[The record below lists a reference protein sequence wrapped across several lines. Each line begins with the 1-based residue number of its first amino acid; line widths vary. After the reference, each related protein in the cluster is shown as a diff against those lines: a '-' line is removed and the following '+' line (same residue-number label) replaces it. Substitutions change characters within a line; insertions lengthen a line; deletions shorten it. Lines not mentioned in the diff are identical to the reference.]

1 LHSGGLYNAKLQGLP
16 ATCPNG
22 DASLVLIKL
31 PSATHGWQNG
41 QHFVD
46 LPFRVVNPVT
56 REIQFKMP
64 DAQRANIPP
73 AYYMM
78 FYVDCKGKPSV
89 ARMVRFDDQ
98 AKAL

>member
-1 LHSGGLYNAKLQGLP
+1 
-16 ATCPNG
+16 
-22 DASLVLIKL
+22 VLIKL

-41 QHFVD
+41 QHFVE
-46 LPFRVVNPVT
+46 LPFRVANSVT
-56 REIQFKMP
+56 REIQFRTP

-98 AKAL
+98 ATAP